1 MAAWHLQCRQ
11 TQPTDGTGKDLHEA
25 MSLSRWLAFV
35 IVHSFCSSEVG
46 DDWNIQSP
54 SNGDWFFFAWP
65 KHSSTPPPNSSSI
78 HNLSNKNLEK
88 TTFSSIFLNLCFGFP
103 CKSSDFQEFSGS
115 IGDFLIPFIRPKSCS
130 EVGDFS
136 AGVGYIGAIDH
147 LPKVSWWSWWIF
159 RKTHRTHGKTM
170 VEQNHH
176 QKHGRLGLQPQKKS
190 WEETCVC
197 VFFFWGKTVL
207 ITNLSLGV
215 SVWIF
220 FLRDF

>member
-1 MAAWHLQCRQ
+1 M
-11 TQPTDGTGKDLHEA
+11 
-25 MSLSRWLAFV
+25 V
-35 IVHSFCSSEVG
+35 IDFFLP
-46 DDWNIQSP
+46 DQNIQ
-54 SNGDWFFFAWP
+54 A
-65 KHSSTPPPNSSSI
+65 HPPPNSSSI

-197 VFFFWGKTVL
+197 VFFFGGKLFYEPFSWGFCL
-207 ITNLSLGV
+207 D
-215 SVWIF
+215 F
-220 FLRDF
+220 FPARFLKANF